1 MKSMRL
7 IGSLSC
13 IMLVMAI
20 SAVAQPSSSPAPV
33 LDSAGRPLQRG
44 VEYYIN
50 PAITDSGG
58 RFTLINRNGSC
69 PFYVGQENVSGLEG
83 LPVIFTPFVEGE
95 TVIRENRDF
104 RVAFSAATICVQ
116 STAWKLGEKDPES
129 NRRLIVTG
137 EDQSSRRTA
146 NYFRIVV
153 WELSIIAQPS
163 SSPAPVLDSAR
174 RPLQRGVEYYINPAI
189 TDSGGRFTLINRNG
203 SCPFYVGQENVSGLE
218 GLPVIFTPFVE
229 VAFSAATICV
239 QSTAWKL
246 GEKDPESNRRL
257 IVTGEDQSSRR
268 TANYF
273 RIEKASDGGDI
284 YQISWCPTDVCPTC
298 RFDCGTAGNL
308 VENGK
313 RLLALDGNVIPVSI
327 ERRA

>member
-20 SAVAQPSSSPAPV
+20 SAV
-33 LDSAGRPLQRG
+33 
-44 VEYYIN
+44 
-50 PAITDSGG
+50 
-58 RFTLINRNGSC
+58 
-69 PFYVGQENVSGLEG
+69 
-83 LPVIFTPFVEGE
+83 
-95 TVIRENRDF
+95 
-104 RVAFSAATICVQ
+104 
-116 STAWKLGEKDPES
+116 
-129 NRRLIVTG
+129 
-137 EDQSSRRTA
+137 
-146 NYFRIVV
+146 
-153 WELSIIAQPS
+153 AQPS

-218 GLPVIFTPFVE
+218 
-229 VAFSAATICV
+229 AATICV